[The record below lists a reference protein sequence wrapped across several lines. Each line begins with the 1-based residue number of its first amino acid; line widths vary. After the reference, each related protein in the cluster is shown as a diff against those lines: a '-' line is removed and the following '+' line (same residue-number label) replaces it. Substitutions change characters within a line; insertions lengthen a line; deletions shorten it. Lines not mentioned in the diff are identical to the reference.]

1 MKKAII
7 VASFGTTHKDTRK
20 KCIESVVNLIRKD
33 FPDFEVVEAITS
45 RIVKKRIE
53 QREGIS
59 IFNEKEAKN
68 YLIENGFNE
77 IYIQPLHILPGLE
90 YEKLRALNLPIGN
103 PLLFDSAS
111 VKELAEVL
119 KAEDNFGNRV
129 YIGHGTEHASDV
141 LYSMLEDELGEGYIV
156 GTIEGKKDLGDVLR
170 ELKSKGIKKT
180 TLAPLMLV
188 AGDHAVNDIAAD
200 EDSWKEA
207 ITKVGIEVEID
218 LTGLGEKPGVRE
230 LYLDRVR
237 KLVSKKSN
245 KLFVIGTGPGASDLL
260 TIRAVEALKESDVV
274 FVPVNKGKTMAY
286 DTVSDFI
293 RDKEIV
299 EIEIPMKYVTHED
312 YMNAAALIEKHMTGK
327 VASYITIGDAMTYST
342 AIYILQELARDI
354 PVEVIPGIPS
364 YIYAFDETIV
374 PMTTKGE
381 NFLLMDKIDDSN
393 KKILSSV
400 NSVAIL
406 KAGMNPK
413 DTIEALEEYGFKYKM
428 VRRGSFESQE
438 ITDDRERII
447 SNTDYMSLIIARKE
461 ED

>member
-20 KCIESVVNLIRKD
+20 KCIEAIVNLIRKN
-33 FPDFEVVEAITS
+33 FPDYEVVEAITS

-68 YLIENGFNE
+68 YLIENGYDE
-77 IYIQPLHILPGLE
+77 IYIQPLHILPGFE
-90 YEKLRALNLPIGN
+90 YEKLKALNLPIGK

-111 VKELAEVL
+111 VGELATVL
-119 KAEDNFGNRV
+119 KAENHFGNRV
-129 YIGHGTEHASDV
+129 YIGHGTDHASDV
-141 LYSMLEDELGEGYIV
+141 LYSMLDDELGEDYIV
-156 GTIEGKKDLGDVLR
+156 GTIEGKKDLDYVIR
-170 ELKSKGIKKT
+170 ELKAKGIKKT

-207 ITKVGIEVEID
+207 ITKAGVEVEID
-218 LTGLGEKPGVRE
+218 LSGLGEKEKVRD
-230 LYLDRVR
+230 LYLERV
-237 KLVSKKSN
+237 KSLVSKKSN
-245 KLFVIGTGPGASDLL
+245 KLYIIGTGPGASDLL
-260 TIRAVEALKESDVV
+260 TIRAVKALKESDVV
-274 FVPVNKGKTMAY
+274 FVPVNNGKTMAY
-286 DTVSDFI
+286 DTVSDYI
-293 RDKEIV
+293 KDVEIV
-299 EIEIPMKYVTHED
+299 EIEIPMKYVTRDD
-312 YMNAAALIEKHMTGK
+312 YINAANLIEKHMTGK

-342 AIYILQELARDI
+342 AIYILEELASDI

-364 YIYAFDETIV
+364 YIYAFDETVI
-374 PMTTKGE
+374 PMTVKGD
-381 NFLLMDKIDDSN
+381 NFLLVDKIDAEN
-393 KKILSSV
+393 KEILSKV
-400 NSVAIL
+400 NSVAVL

-413 DTIEALEEYGFKYKM
+413 DTIESLEEYGFKYKM
-428 VRRGSFESQE
+428 IRRGSFDAQE
-438 ITDDRERII
+438 ITSDRERIL